1 MANRMMWFDLLPVK
15 TNSVLSGRRPLYN
28 IFSVTP
34 QAQDGSHTA
43 IGTCDGRKIFPAVFQ
58 LATFVSDYDVTM
70 DEAILHHR
78 LNVPGTDHVNAM
90 TRTDETFIRKLARR
104 FPSMIIRPSGVNP
117 NLFALPQIIQPEA

>member
-1 MANRMMWFDLLPVK
+1 MANRMMWFDLLPVR

-28 IFSVTP
+28 IFSVIS

-43 IGTCDGRKIFPAVFQ
+43 IGTCNGRKIFPAVFR
-58 LATFVSDYDVTM
+58 LTTFVSDYDVTI
-70 DEAILHHR
+70 DEAIRHHR

-90 TRTDETFIRKLARR
+90 ARNDEMFIRRLARR
-104 FPSMIIRPSGVNP
+104 FPSLIIRPSGINP